1 MNRRNLMAVML
12 AALLS
17 VPGAMLFSGCKGSD
31 TRESID
37 ETVETV
43 SGKEQVDQMNKM
55 KRDIEKAG
63 RMSTQRMER
72 SLEEETPDNR

>member
-1 MNRRNLMAVML
+1 MIRGNLMAVML
-12 AALLS
+12 VALLS
-17 VPGAMLFSGCKGSD
+17 VSGAMLFSGCKGSD

-55 KRDIEKAG
+55 KRDIDKAG

-72 SLEEETPDNR
+72 SLEEETPDNQ